1 MDERYA
7 AVDVVGKGLVLFSA
21 YDTRICCPCLVLT
34 STFVKLFTCG
44 DRECRQ
50 GRCLHVQTSG
60 IHGERAL
67 FAISIP
73 RYTEPAQIIGDL
85 HLAGPELIERIP
97 PTINFLSR
105 SLTPSPTYILP
116 MHCSGFA
123 VKCALQ
129 EEFGGGCVP
138 AGVGMKIDL
147 ATTPE
152 EKALD
157 TRLIGSFLDNLV

>member
-7 AVDVVGKGLVLFSA
+7 AVDVVGKGLVLFNA
-21 YDTRICCPCLVLT
+21 YDTHICCPCLVLT
-34 STFVKLFTCG
+34 STFVKLFTCR

-50 GRCLHVQTSG
+50 GRCLHVQTSS

-67 FAISIP
+67 FEISIP
-73 RYTEPAQIIGDL
+73 RYTERAQIIGGL

-129 EEFGGGCVP
+129 EEFGAGCVP

-157 TRLIGSFLDNLV
+157 TRLIGSFSYNLV